1 MNKRIGVCA
10 SLVNLAAVLGFAVS
24 MLLGSI
30 FTSYLS
36 SILIAF
42 SFVVMMSAFA
52 HYGDERSRTAAIAA
66 VAFGGMY
73 AFCNAAVYF
82 IQLTTVRG
90 GALGEQAAALLDF
103 QRFGMIFNLDM
114 LGYCLMSLSTLFAGL
129 AVQTKS
135 RADKWL
141 KWLLVVH
148 GVFAVSCFIVPFL
161 GLFGAAS
168 EGSDWIG
175 TLVLEFWC
183 LYFAPVSVLSALHFS
198 KKAG

>member
-1 MNKRIGVCA
+1 MNKRIGICA
-10 SLVNLAAVLGFAVS
+10 SAVNLAAVLGFAAA
-24 MLLGSI
+24 MLLGTT

-42 SFVVMMSAFA
+42 SFVVMVSAFA
-52 HYGDERSRTAAIAA
+52 HYSDERSRTAAITA

-73 AFCNAAVYF
+73 ALCNAVVYF

-114 LGYCLMSLSTLFAGL
+114 LGYCLMSLSTLFAGFT
-129 AVQTKS
+129 VQVKS
-135 RADKWL
+135 REDRWL
-141 KWLLVVH
+141 KGLLIVH
-148 GVFAVSCFIVPFL
+148 GVFALSCFIVPFL
-161 GLFGAAS
+161 GLFKAAS
-168 EGSDWIG
+168 GEDGLAG

-183 LYFAPVSVLSALHFS
+183 VYFAPVGVLSALHFS
-198 KKAG
+198 KKAD